1 MANSKTNG
9 SKSKGGRPSIYSAA
23 VANRICERIAEG
35 EPLTKI
41 CRDKA
46 MPAYRTV
53 LNWRVKDIEFLQM
66 YTRARQD
73 AGDTLAD
80 EIRELAQRVVDGKL
94 DANAARVAID
104 ALKWIASKLKPKSY
118 GDLSRVDVKTE
129 VQYAPVS
136 EHAPDWLR
144 KAIMAS
150 PNKVTLESM
159 NIQVGASTK
168 H

>member
-1 MANSKTNG
+1 MTSTKLTMR
-9 SKSKGGRPSIYSAA
+9 KSKGGRPSTYTASI
-23 VANRICERIAEG
+23 ANRICERIAEG

-53 LNWRVKDIEFLQM
+53 LNWRVKDNEFLQM

-80 EIRELAQRVVDGKL
+80 EVRELLQRVVDGTL
-94 DANAARVAID
+94 EPNAGRVAID
-104 ALKWIASKLKPKSY
+104 ALKWTASKLKPKSY
-118 GDLSRVDVKTE
+118 GDHSRVDVKTA
-129 VQYAPVS
+129 VVYAPVS
-136 EHAPDWLR
+136 EDAPAWL
-144 KAIMAS
+144 KASIDAHE
-150 PNKVTLESM
+150 PT
-159 NIQVGASTK
+159 STK